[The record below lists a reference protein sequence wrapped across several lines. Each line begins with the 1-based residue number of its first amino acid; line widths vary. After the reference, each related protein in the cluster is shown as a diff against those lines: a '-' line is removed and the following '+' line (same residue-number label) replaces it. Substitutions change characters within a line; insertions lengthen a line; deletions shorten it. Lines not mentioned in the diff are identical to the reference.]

1 MSRKKY
7 TIRYLIKNKKIF
19 SILIMKN
26 LKKHTLDLSNKKWFG
41 TDYGGW
47 FVYLYH
53 DILGKQPI
61 NIISAG
67 VGEDISFDV
76 EMSLNFNS
84 NIILVDP
91 TPRAILHFN
100 TFVKNYKYLEENE
113 FSEYSYLDKINLNK
127 FSSEKFVLSPFALEK
142 EDSIEVKFFEPEDE
156 SHVSHSVVNW
166 QKTDSERYIKVKTVT
181 VKRLMEDY
189 DLQNIDILK
198 LDIEGSEVNVLNS
211 MFDDLIYPN
220 QLLIEFDITRTN
232 KLSDIFKFYLI
243 IRRIIKNNYI
253 NIEIDRFPHLLFVKK
268 EII

>member
-1 MSRKKY
+1 M
-7 TIRYLIKNKKIF
+7 
-19 SILIMKN
+19 
-26 LKKHTLDLSNKKWFG
+26 
-41 TDYGGW
+41 
-47 FVYLYH
+47 
-53 DILGKQPI
+53 
-61 NIISAG
+61 
-67 VGEDISFDV
+67 
-76 EMSLNFNS
+76 
-84 NIILVDP
+84 
-91 TPRAILHFN
+91 
-100 TFVKNYKYLEENE
+100 
-113 FSEYSYLDKINLNK
+113 
-127 FSSEKFVLSPFALEK
+127 SPFALEK

-198 LDIEGSEVNVLNS
+198 LDIEWSEVNVLNS